1 MSSDTYPLLNRT
13 QKLAAF
19 LILIGPESAGEVLKH
34 FDNAQLEAVAKEMSS
49 IQYVD
54 PSMREA
60 LLEEFSSIVSEGLQ
74 AAIGGTSIA
83 HDSIERAK
91 GDYTAVKV
99 MSRVAPVAPS
109 DLDEGMSEMDSL
121 QIYNLLKTEQMQTVA
136 FILSFMESGKAAQVI
151 HLLAPEQRE
160 EVIERLGLMEPT
172 SRDWIKKVSGN
183 LQRYFDRRAQQGV
196 QKAGGVT
203 ACAEIINALDRDTKK
218 DILVAMDKRNA
229 SLGNAIRKKVFGF
242 DDLVRLQTNELAKVV
257 KEADPQDLAKAM
269 KGAKPDTVAAIFKT
283 MSKRQAA
290 GVKEELDMLPPQRPK
305 DIEFAQDKVITVVR
319 KLEEAEEIT
328 IDFGSNAAV

>member
-1 MSSDTYPLLNRT
+1 MSAAYTLLNRT

-19 LILIGPESAGEVLKH
+19 LILLGPESAGELLKQ
-34 FDNAQLEAVAKEMSS
+34 FDNAQLEAVAREMAS
-49 IQYVD
+49 IPYVD

-60 LLEEFSSIVSEGLQ
+60 ILDEFASVVSEGLQ
-74 AAIGGTSIA
+74 AALGGASYT

-91 GDYTAVKV
+91 GDYTADKV
-99 MSRVAPVAPS
+99 MSRVAPVSPS
-109 DLDEGMSEMDSL
+109 DLDEGMSEMDSR
-121 QIYNLLKTEQMQTVA
+121 QIYNLLRTEQMQTIA
-136 FILSFMESGKAAQVI
+136 FILSFMECTKAAEVVNF
-151 HLLAPEQRE
+151 LAPEQRE

-172 SRDWIKKVSGN
+172 SRDWIKKVSIN
-183 LQRYFDRRAQQGV
+183 LQRHFDRRSQQGV
-196 QKAGGVT
+196 QRAGGVA
-203 ACAEIINALDRDTKK
+203 ACADIINALDKDTKK

-242 DDLVRLQTNELAKVV
+242 DDLVRLMPSDLQKVL
-257 KEADPQDLAKAM
+257 KEIDSQDLAKAM

-290 GVKEELDMLPPQRPK
+290 GVKDELEMLPPQRAK
-305 DIEFAQDKVITVVR
+305 DLEYAQDKVIIVVR

-328 IDFGSNAAV
+328 IDFGSNGAS